1 MIYTKV
7 YMKSIYKEKHITEK
21 IKLYPSLQER
31 LFRPRLWGPL
41 LQTVQLKNILRRTV
55 ISILMNFKFN
65 SSPEAI
71 FRASLQVNLTYNW
84 FRYLRPRKVVSL
96 ILVSWFPSKFLDK
109 QKNDQLY
116 LLIWEF
122 NFGKNNLRNKRAL
135 RKSLF
140 GQTRY
145 SH

>member
-1 MIYTKV
+1 
-7 YMKSIYKEKHITEK
+7 MKSIYKEKHITEK

-71 FRASLQVNLTYNW
+71 FRASLQVNLTYN
-84 FRYLRPRKVVSL
+84 
-96 ILVSWFPSKFLDK
+96 
-109 QKNDQLY
+109 
-116 LLIWEF
+116 
-122 NFGKNNLRNKRAL
+122 
-135 RKSLF
+135 
-140 GQTRY
+140 
-145 SH
+145 

>member
-1 MIYTKV
+1 MIYSKV
-7 YMKSIYKEKHITEK
+7 YIKSIYKEKYITEK

-41 LQTVQLKNILRRTV
+41 LQTVQLKNAILKRTV

-84 FRYLRPRKVVSL
+84 CRYLRPRKVVLL
-96 ILVSWFPSKFLDK
+96 ILVSWFPSKFLDR

-122 NFGKNNLRNKRAL
+122 NFGKK
-135 RKSLF
+135 
-140 GQTRY
+140 
-145 SH
+145 